1 MCDHNSDLKYLHN
14 DDHESD
20 DVMYNIISLISKYD
34 YDIVDKE
41 LNSDD
46 FICVKRLVMMS
57 LERWIDDYRNDL
69 DAYIST
75 LAEFYTYRENRFTYT
90 YGLISN
96 MYFYRKRIYNLRFYC
111 LDTDKPDIYDKFVVD
126 KVLSNDVLNK
136 IVKETS
142 TESRFRL
149 DEEFINELTYDNILD
164 IVWLTNFIRKYAS
177 NKELAETEI
186 KLHREKVDN
195 YG

>member
-1 MCDHNSDLKYLHN
+1 
-14 DDHESD
+14 
-20 DVMYNIISLISKYD
+20 
-34 YDIVDKE
+34 
-41 LNSDD
+41 
-46 FICVKRLVMMS
+46 MMS

-69 DAYIST
+69 YAYIST
-75 LAEFYTYRENRFTYT
+75 LAEFYTYRENCFTYT
-90 YGLISN
+90 FGLISN

-136 IVKETS
+136 IIKEIS
-142 TESRFRL
+142 SESIFRL
-149 DEEFINELTYDNILD
+149 DEEFINKLTYDNILD

-186 KLHREKVDN
+186 RLHREKVDN

>member
-1 MCDHNSDLKYLHN
+1 MCDYNSDLKYLHN
-14 DDHESD
+14 DDYESD

-41 LNSDD
+41 LDSTDS
-46 FICVKRLVMMS
+46 ICVKRLVMMS
-57 LERWIDDYRNDL
+57 LERWIDDYRDDL
-69 DAYIST
+69 YAYISA
-75 LAEFYTYRENRFTYT
+75 LAEFYTYRENYFTYT

-111 LDTDKPDIYDKFVVD
+111 IDTDKPDIYDKFVVD

-142 TESRFRL
+142 SESRFRL
-149 DEEFINELTYDNILD
+149 DEGFINELTYDNILD

-195 YG
+195 YD

>member
-1 MCDHNSDLKYLHN
+1 
-14 DDHESD
+14 
-20 DVMYNIISLISKYD
+20 
-34 YDIVDKE
+34 
-41 LNSDD
+41 
-46 FICVKRLVMMS
+46 
-57 LERWIDDYRNDL
+57 
-69 DAYIST
+69 
-75 LAEFYTYRENRFTYT
+75 
-90 YGLISN
+90 

-111 LDTDKPDIYDKFVVD
+111 LDTNKPDIYDKFVVG

-136 IVKETS
+136 IVKEAS
-142 TESRFRL
+142 SESRFRL
-149 DEEFINELTYDNILD
+149 DEEFINKLTYDNILD